1 MNKQRT
7 RRKFSKEFK
16 EEAVRLCEQKP
27 VKEVGEALGVPPE
40 LLYRWRQA
48 LASQGTDAFR
58 GNGNRTAMEEE
69 LRRLRQENAE
79 LREEKEILKKA
90 SAYFAKHLK

>member
-1 MNKQRT
+1 MSTT

-16 EEAVRLCEQKP
+16 EAVRLCEQKP
-27 VKEVGEALGVPPE
+27 VREVGEALGVPPE

-58 GNGNRTAMEEE
+58 GNGNRTVMEEE

>member
-1 MNKQRT
+1 MNKQQT

-27 VKEVGEALGVPPE
+27 VREVGEALGVPPE

-58 GNGNRTAMEEE
+58 GNGNRTVMEEE

>member
-1 MNKQRT
+1 M
-7 RRKFSKEFK
+7 
-16 EEAVRLCEQKP
+16 RLCLEMP
-27 VKEVGEALGVPPE
+27 VPGASGTKALGVPPE

>member
-1 MNKQRT
+1 MNKQQT

-16 EEAVRLCEQKP
+16 EAVRLCEQKP
-27 VKEVGEALGVPPE
+27 VREVGEALGVPPE

-58 GNGNRTAMEEE
+58 GNGNRTVMEEE